1 MKKILFLALAILAA
15 VACEKDV
22 KKKSSTEFIG
32 FDFTKENFLNGEY
45 VITLE
50 RDGITLTLSPRAQ
63 WYKDDQALCVYGGGT
78 IALSAEETIEKI
90 TFTFADHENAAT
102 ITACEGELSE
112 NIWTGANKR
121 VFFKVEGLGHYC
133 GISRIAVKL
142 GSKPSDNMTDVITS
156 SFTGITSNN
165 VYQNWSGK
173 KGTTSVAT
181 YSGMTAVVDFNDIH
195 SILFHQTDKCGIV
208 SRTTAGFVRHIQIW
222 WGRNTELDRDVEV
235 YGDDIAYSGPS
246 DLYNS
251 SYAGTLLG
259 TFDYHNPYPYTI
271 INVTGNYKY
280 VGLRPKGDSN
290 TANEY
295 RLYIDKIEITWE

>member
-1 MKKILFLALAILAA
+1 MKKILFLALAILAV

-22 KKKSSTEFIG
+22 KKKSPTEFIG
-32 FDFTKENFLNGEY
+32 FDFTKENFLNGAY

-50 RDGITLTLSPRAQ
+50 RDGITLSLSPRAQ
-63 WYKDDQALCVYGGGT
+63 WYKDDQALRVYGGST
-78 IALSAEETIEKI
+78 FVLSAEETIEKI
-90 TFTFADHENAAT
+90 TFTFVDGENAAT

-112 NIWTGANKR
+112 NVWTGANKR
-121 VFFKVEGLGHYC
+121 VFFKVDGLGHYR

-165 VYQNWSGK
+165 DYQNWSGK
-173 KGTTSVAT
+173 KGTASSAY

-208 SRTTAGFVRHIQIW
+208 SSSSGGFVRHIQIW
-222 WGRNTELDRDVEV
+222 WGGNTILDRDVEV
-235 YGDDIAYSGPS
+235 YGDNVYYSGAS

-251 SYAGTLLG
+251 SYAGTRLG
-259 TFDYHNPYPYTI
+259 TFDYHDPYPYTI
-271 INVTGNYKY
+271 INVTGDYKY

-295 RLYIDKIEITWE
+295 KLYIDKIEITWE